1 MNTNKRNDKRILT
14 SLISL
19 GSDKISIKIKILSSI
34 IGVYRCAVLSLSK
47 YASVVFFIILLSCNI
62 IERDITTNVL
72 FQNRKLIILSIDGF
86 PGYYN
91 ASDSKFKDLTPNL
104 NKLASRSHF
113 SNSVDSTYPTL
124 TYPAH
129 TSMLTGTDPVQHG
142 ITYNSPIDPFRKYL
156 SGWMWY
162 DEDIQVK
169 TILDFANEK
178 GLKTASL
185 YWPVTVGANIDFN
198 IPQYWRSKTDE
209 DEKLLKAIST
219 KNLYKEL
226 KKDTGLSVLETT
238 GDKEKIETA
247 ISLWELKKPDVFLIY
262 TTDLDSVHHEKG
274 VYSLAAEEKL
284 KKIDSLLGKLIRKID
299 LYDNPNLGLIV
310 VSDHGFKE
318 VKSVCAPNKILLSMG
333 AIDTKD
339 SKWKYFF
346 KTLGGIAILLENK
359 DKDALSA
366 NLDIEDLKNR
376 ISTECPFALLDTEE
390 ELKQI
395 KTKLNKSAKG
405 ILHSKANMA
414 FSESLSI
421 TDIYREMSYYNH
433 GFLPTDMEMKT
444 IGLVYPKTNPIKIQ
458 NLKDTFDASCAWMNL
473 KCQKGTSR
481 NK

>member
-1 MNTNKRNDKRILT
+1 MIGIQTKLQIL
-14 SLISL
+14 
-19 GSDKISIKIKILSSI
+19 KINPTF
-34 IGVYRCAVLSLSK
+34 YRCLVKPSLHVF
-47 YASVVFFIILLSCNI
+47 ATNACATLSVVIFLMSCNL
-62 IERDITTNVL
+62 IERDIANNAL

-91 ASDSKFKDLTPNL
+91 ASDSKFKSLTPNL
-104 NKLASRSHF
+104 NRLATMSHF
-113 SNSVDSTYPTL
+113 SNAVNSTYPTL

-129 TSMLTGTDPVQHG
+129 TSMLTGTDPIEHG
-142 ITYNSPIDPFRKYL
+142 IIYNSPVDPFKKYL
-156 SGWMWY
+156 SGWLWY

-169 TILDFANEK
+169 TILDFANER

-198 IPQYWRSKTDE
+198 IPQYWRSKTEE

-219 KNLYKEL
+219 KNLYNEL

-247 ISLWELKKPDVFLIY
+247 ISLWELKKPDLFLIY

-284 KKIDSLLGKLIRKID
+284 KKIDSLLGKLIRKVD

-318 VKSVCAPNKILLSMG
+318 VKSVCYPNKILISLG
-333 AIDTKD
+333 AIDTKE

-346 KTLGGIAILLENK
+346 KSLGGIAVLLENK
-359 DKDALSA
+359 DKDTLSA
-366 NLDIEDLKNR
+366 SVDIEELKNK
-376 ISTECPFALLDTEE
+376 IAIECPFALLDNEE
-390 ELKQI
+390 EYKQ
-395 KTKLNKSAKG
+395 TKSKLSKSVKAV
-405 ILHSKANMA
+405 LHSKVNMA
-414 FSESLSI
+414 FSESLSF

-433 GFLPTDMEMKT
+433 GFLPTDPEMKT
-444 IGLVYPKTNPIKIQ
+444 IGLVYPKSNPVKILD
-458 NLKDTFDASCAWMNL
+458 LKDTFDAACAWLNL
-473 KCQKGTSR
+473 KCQKGKTR